1 MNFNQNFIKK
11 EADLR
16 NSEIKISE
24 ISESLKLEK
33 EAILSQ
39 TEILNQLKTELA
51 KTSAESNAQIQKI
64 AEQNELNQKQ
74 NNEIKDLQNEKNNLI
89 ALKSELSAQNE
100 SLQKLLD
107 SQKEEIVKIQEEAKL
122 QFENL
127 ANKILEEKTE
137 KFTTLNQNNLKT
149 ILEPFQEKISEL
161 KNRVNEAYEK
171 ENKERFSLA
180 EKVKELAELNQQIS
194 EDAKKLTRALK
205 GESKTQGNWGEM
217 ILESIL
223 EKSGLVKGR
232 EYFLEH
238 QLTDENNKVIFS
250 EFSGKKMR
258 PDAVIK
264 YPDERNVIIDSK
276 VSLTAFTEL
285 VDETDS
291 EVYAT
296 KLNQHLASVKNHI
309 QQLSQKAYDDYGK
322 SLDFVMMFIPSEPA
336 YIAAMQADSN
346 LWNYAYERR
355 ILLLNPS
362 NLITSLKLIA
372 DLWKR
377 EYQSRNAMEIA
388 ERGAKLYDKFVGFVE
403 NLEKIGKNIDNAKNS
418 YNDAYKQLSTGND
431 NLIVQKLTK
440 NEAAIGIFGY
450 SFLAENKDKVLGIT
464 VDNISPT
471 VETIASGKYP
481 VARSM
486 YFYIKNQHSKDVPA
500 LKEYTNL
507 FMSEKMIGDDGIL
520 SELGLIPLTSDVR
533 SKARNK
539 VLNSEKLTIEELKH

>member
-1 MNFNQNFIKK
+1 MTYLIIGCVVGGAIGAIILYFALKSSTVSRSSYDELNFLHIKNKSDLENSNTKIQELAQNLNK
-11 EADLR
+11 
-16 NSEIKISE
+16 
-24 ISESLKLEK
+24 EK
-33 EAILSQ
+33 EINIQQQDLLNDLKNEFAKLSAQ
-39 TEILNQLKTELA
+39 HSSLNSQFQEQKQLTLKQDF
-51 KTSAESNAQIQKI
+51 QIETLI
-64 AEQNELNQKQ
+64 AEKQ
-74 NNEIKDLQNEKNNLI
+74 DFFAKN
-89 ALKSELSAQNE
+89 SELSAQNE
-100 SLQKLLD
+100 SLQKSLNT
-107 SQKEEIVKIQEEAKL
+107 QKEEITKIQDESKL

-149 ILEPFQEKISEL
+149 ILEPFQEKITDL

-238 QLTDENNKVIFS
+238 ELRDEDNKALFS

-285 VDETDS
+285 VDETDQD
-291 EVYAT
+291 VYMM
-296 KLNQHLASVKNHI
+296 KLNQHLSSIKNHI
-309 QQLSQKAYDDYGK
+309 MQLSQKAYDDYGK

-336 YIAAMQADSN
+336 YIAAMQADQN

-377 EYQSRNAMEIA
+377 EYQNKNALEIA
-388 ERGAKLYDKFVGFVE
+388 DRGARLYDKFVGFVD
-403 NLEKIGKNIDNAKNS
+403 NLEKVGRNLDLAKNV
-418 YNDAYKQLSTGND
+418 YNDAYKQLYTGND
-431 NLIVQKLTK
+431 NLVIQTQKLK
-440 NEAAIGIFGY
+440 
-450 SFLAENKDKVLGIT
+450 SLGIKNKKDLPQSLI
-464 VDNISPT
+464 DN
-471 VETIASGKYP
+471 
-481 VARSM
+481 
-486 YFYIKNQHSKDVPA
+486 
-500 LKEYTNL
+500 
-507 FMSEKMIGDDGIL
+507 
-520 SELGLIPLTSDVR
+520 SDV
-533 SKARNK
+533 
-539 VLNSEKLTIEELKH
+539 LE